1 MTTKKVSLESP
12 VEEKIAW
19 ARSVYERFKRQ
30 LHEDQQIAYLLGQLE
45 SAVSESRKEMAR
57 ARIIDVCKLC
67 EQAEGGSC
75 CGAGLERK
83 YDGWLILINLLLGA
97 RLPET
102 RYDEESCF
110 FLGPDGCTLKS
121 RHVLCVN
128 YLCKKIID
136 RVDSQKI
143 KTLKEKEGKELDTLF
158 RLHEQIKSALDI

>member
-19 ARSVYERFKRQ
+19 ARSVYKRFKRQ
-30 LHEDQQIAYLLGQLE
+30 LHKDQQIAHLLGQLE
-45 SAVSESRKEMAR
+45 SAVSESRKEMAN
-57 ARIIDVCKLC
+57 ARIIDACKLC
-67 EQAEGGSC
+67 EEAEGGSC

-83 YDGWLILINLLLGA
+83 YDGWLILINLLLDA
-97 RLPET
+97 RLPKT
-102 RYDEESCF
+102 RYDEKSCF

-128 YLCKKIID
+128 YLCKKITD